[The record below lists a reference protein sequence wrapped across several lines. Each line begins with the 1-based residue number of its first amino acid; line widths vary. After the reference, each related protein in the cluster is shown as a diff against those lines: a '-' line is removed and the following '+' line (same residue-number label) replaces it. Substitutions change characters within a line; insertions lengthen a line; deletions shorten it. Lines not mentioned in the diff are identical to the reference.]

1 LVDWLD
7 IVLKI
12 ILFALPTIIT
22 YVFSR
27 LGITKQKYQEWQWA
41 VDRAMEFV
49 LAAKD
54 RFPENS
60 GVQKLAWAVEQ
71 LKIAL
76 IKSGYHVTD
85 QEAEALVRA
94 AYQKMKSETISA
106 VIQGS

>member
-22 YVFSR
+22 YVFSK
-27 LGITKQKYQEWQWA
+27 LGITRQKYQEWQWA
-41 VDRAMEFV
+41 TERAFEFV

-54 RFPENS
+54 KFPDNS

-71 LKIAL
+71 LKAAL
-76 IKSGYHVTD
+76 IEAGYHLSDDET
-85 QEAEALVRA
+85 EALVRS
-94 AYQKMKSETISA
+94 AYQQMKSEVTKS
-106 VIQGS
+106 VIKG